1 MIRLMPDEKSNQP
14 DERADRV
21 DRWEFPPTDESGD
34 VDLEQLRYNL
44 SLTPAERLA
53 QNDRW
58 VRFFNALREGGRKFY
73 EEQRQRR
80 R

>member
-1 MIRLMPDEKSNQP
+1 MEDAKDQP
-14 DERADRV
+14 LDPNDRV
-21 DRWEFPPTDESGD
+21 DLWDFPPTDESGD
-34 VDLEQLRYNL
+34 VDLEQIRYNL